1 MTRDY
6 KKLFEQVKHLV
17 NKADPLRLLQ
27 QGAPSDEYDQEIAK
41 ILAHLHKC
49 ETVDELRKSVFAIFL
64 ESFGSTSAGN
74 ELNYQELASA
84 LYQLRKSRGRSGT
97 GTD

>member
-1 MTRDY
+1 MTADY
-6 KKLFEQVKHLV
+6 KKLLEEVTQLV

-41 ILAHLHKC
+41 ILAHLYKC

-64 ESFGSTSAGN
+64 ESFGSTSAGR
-74 ELNYQELASA
+74 ELDYQELASA
-84 LYQLRKSRGRSGT
+84 LCQLRKPKA
-97 GTD
+97 

>member
-1 MTRDY
+1 MTADY
-6 KKLFEQVKHLV
+6 KKLLEEVKQLV

-49 ETVDELRKSVFAIFL
+49 ETIDELRRSVFAIFL
-64 ESFGSTSAGN
+64 ESFGSTSAGS
-74 ELNYQELASA
+74 ELDYQELASA
-84 LYQLRKSRGRSGT
+84 LYLLRKPKT
-97 GTD
+97 